1 MRDLRTWDE
10 LQSLVGLGTEAADLD
25 FKETLDPKA
34 NGFMVELGKD
44 LAALANTLGGHIV
57 VGVSTELNRT
67 RCTGFHGLNRE
78 LGSELAGHFERA
90 AKDRCRPTPFI
101 STQLT
106 DLPGDAEAKV
116 VLVVRVEASAIA
128 PVGASVEQRQ
138 GGKLVDQAWVF
149 PYRVGS
155 QTEYLTPDQFGAFE
169 SMTARRAAALLDA
182 IPLDERGAIDLC
194 SAASTGSSRGKPVT
208 SENTGSSRVKS
219 VTLESIDSR
228 LNVATF
234 RAPSPPISRYPTS
247 AVAEAAL
254 RPLLRLALDS
264 IVTAWPENPGR
275 WTVVVRGYLRLE
287 QGSAG
292 QTWIYDP
299 CGALD

>member
-44 LAALANTLGGHIV
+44 VAALANTLGGHIL

-182 IPLDERGAIDLC
+182 IPLDQRRRVTLC
-194 SAASTGSSRGKPVT
+194 WRSRSGSREEHAASLEDIDARRNLASFHPVGPGT
-208 SENTGSSRVKS
+208 PD
-219 VTLESIDSR
+219 LHLPLD
-228 LNVATF
+228 
-234 RAPSPPISRYPTS
+234 
-247 AVAEAAL
+247 AV
-254 RPLLRLALDS
+254 S
-264 IVTAWPENPGR
+264 TVWPGGPER
-275 WTVVVRGYLRLE
+275 WTIVVRGYLRLV
-287 QGSAG
+287 GSTASEP
-292 QTWIYDP
+292 WWDYDP
-299 CGALD
+299 IGMLE